1 MMKHLPI
8 IQSCAAFLLAA
19 VLILSVV
26 SIRRT
31 RAADTA
37 APVANSGNPRAVAL
51 NGTDTAE
58 AEFRVGESG
67 KIALTFTFADGKT
80 QTLLGAVKA
89 DTQKRTVEK
98 DGKKIPETVPMA
110 DGLIEFTG
118 AGLRFQ
124 YHSRP
129 CLARYTETQQADL
142 AKVWDSLPAAS
153 SCWVPLEVR
162 ADAAGAQ
169 LWLEGRYSGRVA
181 SESRL
186 TEVSFILDA
195 DGAVRSERT
204 FTRAD
209 SGMFLPLDVR
219 RIARPGVMQE
229 CRVSL
234 KPGMQE
240 FLRVPIVV
248 SDGAGNADVGMAKEM
263 QGLRA
268 LETNENTSR
277 TSLDGMQ
284 ESLHFSVPQAFYH
297 RAWVLCA
304 VDPDVKKDA
313 VLTTRLTRF
322 GIWGRGGAMADTTLT
337 LPRGG
342 QKGVRTLLPERPG
355 GGFAQK
361 GPDPFFPAFFPA
373 GDEKPGDGIELV
385 GSVEY
390 TADQKQIKTPLY
402 LVRVDLKIGDILDIL
417 ADEKDP
423 YAPMKIG
430 PYLDFEFLGKC
441 GGLEVQTDRRRK
453 PVPTSTS
460 AVHLFGV
467 TLEKAPADLR
477 LKQSQAGN
485 IFHNEETPE
494 TTFAIRANT
503 AGRYEFRWEI
513 TSIDGRVLVTK
524 AKTVELPAVGS
535 EVDVTLPLAM
545 PDAGWYGLRVTLA
558 DAGGHA
564 LLKHEAAFALLGK
577 DTRTAGYE
585 SPFGTWWFSG
595 VHYTTQDAA
604 VAGPMLFKAGFRRTT
619 MAWTKASE
627 QEFAAWKLSL
637 NQIQWP
643 FRLADLK
650 NWPAAEAR
658 AELAIGGMLKRFP
671 HCQYIDLFHESYDP
685 RVYPPEIYGEKY
697 VAQDAVLAAR
707 EEELF
712 ELGVKAAKF
721 IRAKFPQLKIIA
733 GNSGGSSGMIA
744 VMLRRGFPRELIDY
758 LGSETTGQTI
768 APEKLNPNTTAGI
781 WLMGETGRKF
791 GYDIPLTAC
800 FEFTSRAERDLGAQ
814 RHAEWYARDL
824 LTGLA
829 YRFPTI
835 SAAGIEDV
843 GNAYYDHLWGAS
855 GLCQRNPL
863 HYPKPAYVA
872 LATLTKV
879 LDSVQLVRQMP
890 SGSSS
895 AWALEFE
902 RGNDRIY
909 VLWTPRG
916 ECEMEL
922 EFPAETAVAQV
933 EFYGRQHSL
942 KTKDK
947 RLAITA
953 ATAVNYIISPIAATS
968 ITAGQRAFPN
978 HQPPAGTQVISPM
991 NDLAQWQLVPGEQ
1004 SIATPLR
1011 RPSKFD
1017 LRQVNDTEKG
1027 ACLELELKREG
1038 EVPHVVGEY
1047 ATLRLQQPLSIPG
1060 RPHTVGVWVRGD
1072 SSWGR
1077 IFWEIEDAKGE
1088 RWRSSKDV
1096 DGGDWGN
1103 QAAIDFD
1110 GWCFVTFPLT
1120 RESPARQ
1127 VEPGAGIGQWQG
1139 NSDGILDYPLQLVGL
1154 YVETHRQ
1161 SLDLTQMKPVKGNI
1175 RLKDVSAMGA
1185 GN

>member
-1 MMKHLPI
+1 MMKHLPT
-8 IQSCAAFLLAA
+8 IQSRAAFLLAA
-19 VLILSVV
+19 FLILSAA
-26 SIRRT
+26 SIRMT
-31 RAADTA
+31 RAAD
-37 APVANSGNPRAVAL
+37 PRVVAL
-51 NGTDTAE
+51 NGADTAE
-58 AEFRVGESG
+58 AEFRVGASG
-67 KIALTFTFADGKT
+67 KIAVMFTFADGKV
-80 QTLLGAVKA
+80 QTLLGVVKG

-98 DGKKIPETVPMA
+98 DGKKTPEMVPMA

-129 CLARYTETQQADL
+129 CLARYTEAQQADL
-142 AKVWDSLPAAS
+142 AKVWDTLPAAS
-153 SCWVPLEVR
+153 QCWVPLEVR
-162 ADAAGAQ
+162 ADAAGAE
-169 LWLEGRYSGRVA
+169 LWLEGRYCGRVA

-186 TEVSFILDA
+186 TEVSFKLEA
-195 DGAVRSERT
+195 NGEVRGERS
-204 FTRAD
+204 FTRANSD
-209 SGMFLPLDVR
+209 MFLPLDVR
-219 RIARPGVMQE
+219 RIARPGVMKTASA
-229 CRVSL
+229 SL
-234 KPGMQE
+234 KPGLQQVKA
-240 FLRVPIVV
+240 VPMVV
-248 SDGAGNADVGMAKEM
+248 ADGAGNADVGMAKEM
-263 QGLRA
+263 QGLRG
-268 LETNENTSR
+268 LEENQNTSR

-304 VDPDVKKDA
+304 VDPDVKKDP

-322 GIWGRGGAMADTTLT
+322 GIWGRGGATADTTLT
-337 LPRGG
+337 LPRG
-342 QKGVRTLLPERPG
+342 
-355 GGFAQK
+355 
-361 GPDPFFPAFFPA
+361 
-373 GDEKPGDGIELV
+373 DEKPGNGIEQV

-390 TADQKQIKTPLY
+390 TADQQKIKTPLY
-402 LVRVDLKIGDILDIL
+402 LVRVDLKAGEILDIL
-417 ADEKDP
+417 ADQKDQ

-460 AVHLFGV
+460 AVHVFGV
-467 TLEKAPADLR
+467 TLEKAPAELR
-477 LKQSQAGN
+477 LKQSQPGN

-503 AGRYEFRWEI
+503 AGSCELRWEI
-513 TSIDGRVLVTK
+513 TSVDGRVLVTN
-524 AKTVELPAVGS
+524 AKTVELPSVGS
-535 EVDVTLPLAM
+535 EADVTVPLTM
-545 PDAGWYGLRVTLA
+545 PDSGWYGLSVTLA

-595 VHYTTQDAA
+595 AHYTTQDPA

-619 MAWTKASE
+619 MAWNKANE
-627 QEFAAWKLSL
+627 MDFAPWKFSL

-650 NWPAAEAR
+650 NWPAAETR

-697 VAQDAVLAAR
+697 VAQDAVQAAR
-707 EEELF
+707 DEELF
-712 ELGVKAAKF
+712 ELGLKAAKF

-758 LGSETTGQTI
+758 LGSETTSQTF
-768 APEKLNPNTTAGI
+768 APEKLNPNATGGI

-835 SAAGIEDV
+835 AAAGIEDV

-879 LDSVQLVRQMP
+879 LDSVKLVRQMP

-895 AWALEFE
+895 ALAVEFE
-902 RGNDRIY
+902 RDNDRIY
-909 VLWTPRG
+909 ALWTPRG

-922 EFPAETAVAQV
+922 EFPTDTAVAQV

-942 KTKDK
+942 KTKGK
-947 RLAITA
+947 RLTITA
-953 ATAVNYIISPIAATS
+953 AGAVHYIISPIAATS
-968 ITAGQRAFPN
+968 ITAGKRAFPN
-978 HQPPAGTQVISPM
+978 HQPPVGTQVISRM
-991 NDLAQWQLVPGEQ
+991 DDLTQWQLVPDEQ
-1004 SIATPLR
+1004 QIATPLR
-1011 RPSKFD
+1011 RPGKFD

-1047 ATLRLQQPLSIPG
+1047 TALRLKQSLPIPG
-1060 RPHTVGVWVRGD
+1060 KPHTFGVWVKGD

-1088 RWRSSKDV
+1088 RWSSSKDL

-1103 QAAIDFD
+1103 QAAIDFED
-1110 GWCFVTFPLT
+1110 WCFVTFPLI

-1139 NSDGILDYPLQLVGL
+1139 NTDGILDYPLKLVGL
-1154 YVETHRQ
+1154 YVQTHRQ

-1175 RLKDVSAMGA
+1175 RLKDVSAIGD
-1185 GN
+1185 GK

>member
-1 MMKHLPI
+1 MKHLI
-8 IQSCAAFLLAA
+8 TLAALRLTPLAVLAA
-19 VLILSVV
+19 VIFLPAILQAQ
-26 SIRRT
+26 T
-31 RAADTA
+31 FTLKEA
-37 APVANSGNPRAVAL
+37 
-51 NGTDTAE
+51 DTAE
-58 AEFRVGESG
+58 AEFRVGDTG
-67 KIALTFTFADGKT
+67 KIAVMLKFADGKA

-89 DTQKRTVEK
+89 DTLKRTVEK
-98 DGKKIPETVPMA
+98 DGKKTPEMLPMA
-110 DGLIEFTG
+110 DGWIEFMG

-129 CLARYTETQQADL
+129 CLKRYTEAQQADL
-142 AKVWDSLPAAS
+142 AKMWETLPAAS
-153 SCWVPLEVR
+153 QCWVPLEIR
-162 ADAAGAQ
+162 ADAAGVE
-169 LWLEGRYSGRVA
+169 LWIDGRYCGRVA

-186 TEVSFILDA
+186 TEVSFQLEA
-195 DGAVRSERT
+195 GGAVRNERM

-209 SGMFLPLDVR
+209 SGMFVPLDVR
-219 RIARPGVMQE
+219 RCARPGVMKE
-229 CRVSL
+229 CSVSL
-234 KPGMQE
+234 KPGAQQVGK
-240 FLRVPIVV
+240 VPMVV
-248 SDGAGNADVGMAKEM
+248 ADGAGNADVGMAKEM

-277 TSLDGMQ
+277 TSLDGMK
-284 ESLHFSVPQAFYH
+284 ESLHFSVPQAFYQ

-304 VDPDVKKDA
+304 VDPDVKKDP

-337 LPRGG
+337 LPRG
-342 QKGVRTLLPERPG
+342 
-355 GGFAQK
+355 
-361 GPDPFFPAFFPA
+361 
-373 GDEKPGDGIELV
+373 DEKPSDGIEEV

-390 TADQKQIKTPLY
+390 TTADQKKINVPLY
-402 LVRVDLKIGDILDIL
+402 LVRVDLKAGDILDIV
-417 ADEKDP
+417 ADQKDP

-460 AVHLFGV
+460 AVHIFGV
-467 TLEKAPADLR
+467 TLEKAPAELR
-477 LKQSQAGN
+477 LKQSQPGN
-485 IFHNEETPE
+485 IFHNDEQPE

-503 AGRYEFRWEI
+503 AGRYELRWEI
-513 TSIDGRVLVTK
+513 SSVDGRVLVKK
-524 AKTVELPAVGS
+524 AKTVEFPAVGS
-535 EVDVTLPLAM
+535 ESDITLPLTM
-545 PDAGWYGLRVTLA
+545 PDAGWYGLSVTVA
-558 DAGGHA
+558 DAGGHP
-564 LLKHEAAFALLGK
+564 LLKHEASFALLGK

-595 VHYTTQDAA
+595 VHYTTQDAT

-627 QEFAAWKLSL
+627 KDFAPWKLSL

-650 NWPAAEAR
+650 DWPAAEKR

-697 VAQDAVLAAR
+697 VAEDAVLAAR
-707 EEELF
+707 EDELF

-744 VMLRRGFPRELIDY
+744 VLLRRGFPRELIDY
-758 LGSETTGQTI
+758 LGNEATGQTF
-768 APEKLNPNTTAGI
+768 APEKLVPHTTGGI
-781 WLMGETGRKF
+781 WLMGETARKF
-791 GYDIPLTAC
+791 GHDIPLTAC

-814 RHAEWYARDL
+814 RHAEWYARDML
-824 LTGLA
+824 IGLA
-829 YRFPTI
+829 HRFPTI
-835 SAAGIEDV
+835 SPAGIEDV

-855 GLCQRNPL
+855 GLCQRRPL

-879 LDSVQLVRQMP
+879 LDRVKLVRQMP

-895 AWALEFE
+895 AHALEFE

-909 VLWTPRG
+909 ALWTPRG
-916 ECEMEL
+916 TCAMEF
-922 EFPAETAVAQV
+922 EFPTDTAVTQV
-933 EFYGRQHSL
+933 EFYGQQHSL
-942 KTKDK
+942 KTNGK
-947 RLAITA
+947 RLTITA
-953 ATAVNYIISPIAATS
+953 TSAANYVISPIAATD
-968 ITAGQRAFPN
+968 ITAGKRAFPN
-978 HQPPAGTQVISPM
+978 HQPPVGTQAISHM
-991 NDLAQWQLVPGEQ
+991 DDLAQWQLVPDEQ
-1004 SIATPLR
+1004 TIATPLR
-1011 RPSKFD
+1011 RPGKFD
-1017 LRQVNDTEKG
+1017 IRQVIDTEKG
-1027 ACLELELKREG
+1027 ACLELELKRAG

-1047 ATLRLQQPLSIPG
+1047 TALRLKRPLPIPG
-1060 RPHTVGVWVRGD
+1060 KPHTFGVWVKGD

-1088 RWRSSKDV
+1088 RWRSSKDL

-1103 QAAIDFD
+1103 QSAIDFD

-1120 RESPARQ
+1120 RESPARHI
-1127 VEPGAGIGQWQG
+1127 EPGAGIGQWQG
-1139 NSDGILDYPLQLVGL
+1139 KTDGILEYPLKLVGL
-1154 YVETHRQ
+1154 YVQTHRQ
-1161 SLDLTQMKPVKGNI
+1161 SLDLTHMKPVKGYI
-1175 RLKDVSAMGA
+1175 RLKDVSVIGD
-1185 GN
+1185 GK

>member
-1 MMKHLPI
+1 MMKHLPA
-8 IQSCAAFLLAA
+8 IQSRAIFLLAA
-19 VLILSVV
+19 FLILSAASV
-26 SIRRT
+26 RMT
-31 RAADTA
+31 RAAD
-37 APVANSGNPRAVAL
+37 PRVVAL
-51 NGTDTAE
+51 NGADTAE
-58 AEFRVGESG
+58 MEFQVGASG
-67 KIALTFTFADGKT
+67 KIAVLFKFADGRA
-80 QTLLGAVKA
+80 QSLLGVVKA
-89 DTQKRTVEK
+89 DTQNLTVEK
-98 DGKKIPETVPMA
+98 DGKKTPEKVPMA
-110 DGLIEFTG
+110 DGWIEFAG

-129 CLARYTETQQADL
+129 RLSRYTEAQQADL
-142 AKVWDSLPAAS
+142 AKVWDTLPAAS
-153 SCWVPLEVR
+153 QCWVPLEVR
-162 ADAAGAQ
+162 ADAAGAE
-169 LWLEGRYSGRVA
+169 LWLDGRYCGRIA
-181 SESRL
+181 SPSRL
-186 TEVSFILDA
+186 VEVSFTLEA
-195 DGAVRSERT
+195 DGAVRGERS
-204 FTRAD
+204 FTRAN

-219 RIARPGVMQE
+219 RIARPGVMKAAS
-229 CRVSL
+229 VSL
-234 KPGMQE
+234 KPGPQQVKA
-240 FLRVPIVV
+240 VPMVV
-248 SDGAGNADVGMAKEM
+248 ADGAGNADVGMAKEM
-263 QGLRA
+263 QGLRG
-268 LETNENTSR
+268 LEENQNTSR
-277 TSLDGMQ
+277 TSLDGMP
-284 ESLHFSVPQAFYH
+284 ESLHFSVPQEFYQ

-304 VDPDVKKDA
+304 VDPDVKKDP

-337 LPRGG
+337 LPRG
-342 QKGVRTLLPERPG
+342 
-355 GGFAQK
+355 
-361 GPDPFFPAFFPA
+361 
-373 GDEKPGDGIELV
+373 DEKPGDGIEQV

-390 TADQKQIKTPLY
+390 TADQKKIKAPLY
-402 LVRVDLKIGDILDIL
+402 LVRVDLKAGEILDIL
-417 ADEKDP
+417 ADQKDQ
-423 YAPMKIG
+423 YAAMKIG

-441 GGLEVQTDRRRK
+441 GGLEVQKDHRRK

-467 TLEKAPADLR
+467 TLEKAPAEMR
-477 LKQSQAGN
+477 FKKSQPGN
-485 IFHNEETPE
+485 IFHNDETPE
-494 TTFAIRANT
+494 TTFAIRAIT
-503 AGRYEFRWEI
+503 AGRYQLRWEVK
-513 TSIDGRVLVTK
+513 SVDGRVLVK
-524 AKTVELPAVGS
+524 NAKTVELPAVGS
-535 EVDVTLPLAM
+535 EADVAVPLTM
-545 PDAGWYGLRVTLA
+545 PDAGWYGLSVTLA
-558 DAGGHA
+558 DAGGRT
-564 LLKHEAAFALLGK
+564 LLKHQAAFALLGK

-595 VHYTTQDAA
+595 AHYTTQDPA
-604 VAGPMLFKAGFRRTT
+604 VTGPMMFKAGFRRTT
-619 MAWTKASE
+619 MSWNKATE
-627 QEFAAWKLSL
+627 QDLAPWQLSL

-697 VAQDAVLAAR
+697 VAQDAALAAR

-744 VMLRRGFPRELIDY
+744 VLLRRGFPREYIDF
-758 LGSETTGQTI
+758 LGSETTSQTF
-768 APEKLNPNTTAGI
+768 APEKLNPNATGGI

-843 GNAYYDHLWGAS
+843 GNCYYDYLWGAS

-879 LDSVQLVRQMP
+879 LDSAKLVRQMP
-890 SGSSS
+890 TGSSS
-895 AWALEFE
+895 AWTLEFE

-909 VLWTPRG
+909 ALWTPRG

-922 EFPAETAVAQV
+922 EFPTDTAVSQV

-942 KTKDK
+942 KTSGKQ
-947 RLAITA
+947 LTITA
-953 ATAVNYIISPIAATS
+953 TGAVNYIISPVAATK
-968 ITAGQRAFPN
+968 ITAGKRIFPN
-978 HQPPAGTQVISPM
+978 HLPPVGTQIVSHM
-991 NDLAQWQLVPGEQ
+991 DDLAQWQLVPDEQ

-1011 RPSKFD
+1011 RPGKFD
-1017 LRQVNDTEKG
+1017 LRQVNDAENG

-1047 ATLRLQQPLSIPG
+1047 TALRLKQPLPIPG
-1060 RPHTVGVWVRGD
+1060 KPHAVGVWVKGD

-1088 RWRSSKDV
+1088 RWTSSKDL
-1096 DGGDWGN
+1096 DGGDWAN
-1103 QAAIDFD
+1103 QAAIDFED
-1110 GWCFVTFPLT
+1110 WCFITFPLI

-1127 VEPGAGIGQWQG
+1127 IEPGGGIGQWQG
-1139 NSDGILDYPLQLVGL
+1139 NADSILDYPLKLVGL
-1154 YVETHRQ
+1154 YVQTHRQ

-1175 RLKDVSAMGA
+1175 RLKEVSVIGDAK
-1185 GN
+1185 